1 MTQQFYSFGSFDS
14 TRLPNHFDHRELPL
28 IVEIAFWHELMLK
41 RVATLE
47 RVILRIGA
55 RKHDV
60 LGSIGGDQADHPNSS
75 AWLEC
80 ESPPFCSHRLNLE
93 PWTSF

>member
-28 IVEIAFWHELMLK
+28 IVEIAFWHELILK

-47 RVILRIGA
+47 EVIYMI
-55 RKHDV
+55 
-60 LGSIGGDQADHPNSS
+60 
-75 AWLEC
+75 
-80 ESPPFCSHRLNLE
+80 
-93 PWTSF
+93 SFISYLC